1 MTAKSSYERNME
13 QPNYLHDN
21 QLIDRVKTSS
31 FLGRFKDD
39 VFAQNFYAA
48 FCNNEFYVDGGTTIA
63 TYSWRKSGGI
73 VAEIRDLV
81 GISGED
87 YLDWYCSGMYKQ
99 EGYVQEDVITDDVRE
114 CLMQIGLTYNE
125 TA

>member
-1 MTAKSSYERNME
+1 ME
-13 QPNYLHDN
+13 QPKYLYND

-39 VFAQNFYAA
+39 AFAQNFYAA
-48 FCNNEFYVDGGTTIA
+48 FCNNEFDVDGGPTIA
-63 TYSWRKSGGI
+63 SYSWRTSGGI

-87 YLDWYCSGMYKQ
+87 YLDWYCSGMSSV
-99 EGYVQEDVITDDVRE
+99 EGFVHEDCVTDEIRD
-114 CLMQIGLTYNE
+114 CLKEIGLIINE
-125 TA
+125 RSFE